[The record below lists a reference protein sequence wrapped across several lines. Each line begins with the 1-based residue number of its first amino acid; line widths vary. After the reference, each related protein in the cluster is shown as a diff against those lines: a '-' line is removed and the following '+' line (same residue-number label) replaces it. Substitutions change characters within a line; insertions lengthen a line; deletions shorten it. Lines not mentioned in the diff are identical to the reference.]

1 MRNEPE
7 MLDLILNTARA
18 DGRVRAVIMNGSRV
32 NPDAPRDPFQDYDIV
47 YVVTDVDSFKA
58 EPDWID
64 VFGARMIMQLPDDM
78 GDGPSAA
85 GSYAYLMQFAD
96 GNRIDLTLWPR
107 ANLTALGRDSLSVL
121 LLDKDGVIEPFLPPH
136 NGDYLPQPPTAK
148 EFADCCNEF
157 LWVMPYIAKGL
168 WRDELPYALFHRDV
182 VVREQLVKMLM
193 WQIGVQTDFRVSPG
207 KNGKYFA
214 RLLPAAQWELYLQTY
229 GPAEDAATWD
239 TVERMCRIFRE
250 TALAV
255 AARMGF
261 DYPHGDDARVSAHLA
276 HVRVLPRDAVDIDP
290 VLDVST

>member
-1 MRNEPE
+1 MRNENE
-7 MLDLILNTARA
+7 MLDLILSTARA
-18 DGRVRAVIMNGSRV
+18 DDRVRAVIMNGSRV

-58 EPDWID
+58 APDWID
-64 VFGARMIMQLPDDM
+64 VFGERMILQRPDDM
-78 GDGPSAA
+78 GDGPPAA

-107 ANLTALGRDSLSVL
+107 ANLAALGRDSLSVL
-121 LLDKDGVIEPFLPPH
+121 LLDKDGVIEPFPPPH

-157 LWVMPYIAKGL
+157 WWVMPYIAKGL

-214 RLLPAAQWELYLQTY
+214 RLLPGDQWRRYRQTY
-229 GPAEDAATWD
+229 GPADVSTTWD
-239 TVERMCRIFRE
+239 TVEVMCGLFRE

-255 AARMGF
+255 AGHFGF
-261 DYPHGDDARVSAHLA
+261 AYPRDDDARVSAHLA
-276 HVRVLPRDAVDIDP
+276 HVRALPGDAQTIY
-290 VLDVST
+290 